1 MRITSP
7 QHYVAAGHELAVDP
21 LVLEIASKVISQI
34 WSVNPNLF
42 PLLTLNHLSVVS
54 GVDYG
59 FLRNVVARKTGNYR
73 QFLMRKRVPGR
84 RRVRVISMPVPKLK
98 RCQHWIVENIL
109 KHAMPSPDSYA
120 YHPNSNP
127 VFAAQRHSNSVWLI
141 KVDIEDFF
149 NSIHEHDVYRVFRSL
164 GYAGIL
170 SLELAR
176 ICTMAAKW
184 RPDTDEQLA
193 RYLKNSVAYYC
204 NQWIGIL
211 PQGAPTS
218 PMLSN
223 LVMRDVDQRLARL
236 ASSSNM
242 RFTRYADDIVFSC
255 SDRRPADKVRS
266 VRNQV
271 LTILNDAGFRPNR
284 RKTVI
289 RGPGDRK
296 LVLGL
301 LVDGKQPRLAKEFKD
316 EIRMHLHYLGHPN
329 FGPAGHATARKTSIA
344 AIYHHVLGLIFWA
357 RAVEKNFG
365 SDLLRQFNSIAW
377 PPVSERHYFATVEQQ
392 AHRSGA

>member
-7 QHYVAAGHELAVDP
+7 QHYVAAGHEIAVDP
-21 LVLEIASKVISQI
+21 HVLENASKVISRI
-34 WSVNPNLF
+34 WSINPNLF
-42 PLLTLNHLSVVS
+42 PLLTLNHLSVAC

-73 QFLMRKRVPGR
+73 QFVMRKRVPGR
-84 RRVRVISMPVPKLK
+84 RRVRVISMPVPKLMH
-98 RCQHWIVENIL
+98 CQRWIVENIL
-109 KHAMPSPDSYA
+109 KYAQPSPDSYA

-127 VFAAQRHSNSVWLI
+127 VFAARRHTNSVWLI

-149 NSIHEHDVYRVFRSL
+149 DSVHEHDVYRVFRSL

-184 RPDTDEQLA
+184 REDTDEKWA
-193 RYLKNSVAYYC
+193 RYEDKGVAYYR

-223 LVMRDVDQRLARL
+223 LVMRDVDQKLASLAR
-236 ASSSNM
+236 SSNM

-266 VRNQV
+266 VRAQI
-271 LTILNDAGFRPNR
+271 LTILNEAGFRPNR

-301 LVDGKQPRLAKEFKD
+301 LVDGKQPRLTKDFKD
-316 EIRMHLHYLGHPN
+316 KIRMHLHYLGHPD
-329 FGPAGHATARKTSIA
+329 FGPARHAMARKTSIA

-357 RAVEKNFG
+357 RAVDRTFG
-365 SDLLRQFNSIAW
+365 QELLRQFNSITW

-392 AHRSGA
+392 AHRK

>member
-1 MRITSP
+1 MRIASP
-7 QHYVAAGHELAVDP
+7 QHYVAAGHALAVDSH
-21 LVLEIASKVISQI
+21 VLENASKVISRI

-42 PLLTLNHLSVVS
+42 PLLTLNHLSVAS

-84 RRVRVISMPVPKLK
+84 RRVRTISMPVRKLMH
-98 RCQHWIVENIL
+98 CQHWIVENIL
-109 KHAMPSPDSYA
+109 KHAKPSPDSYA

-127 VFAAQRHSNSVWLI
+127 VFAARRHTNSVWLI

-149 NSIHEHDVYRVFRSL
+149 DSVHEHDVYRVFQSL

-176 ICTMAAKW
+176 ICTMAATW
-184 RPDTDEQLA
+184 REDTDEQWA
-193 RYLKNSVAYYC
+193 RYEHNGVAYYRT
-204 NQWIGIL
+204 QWIGIL

-223 LVMRDVDQRLARL
+223 LAMRDVDQKLARL

-255 SDRRPADKVRS
+255 SDRRPADTVRS
-266 VRNQV
+266 VRSQI
-271 LTILNDAGFRPNR
+271 LTILNEAGFRPNR

-301 LVDGKQPRLAKEFKD
+301 LVDGKKPRLAKEFRDKV
-316 EIRMHLHYLGHPN
+316 RMHLHYLGHPD
-329 FGPAGHATARKTSIA
+329 FGPARHATARKTSIA

-357 RAVEKNFG
+357 RAVDKSFG
-365 SDLLRQFNSIAW
+365 SELLRQFNSIAW
-377 PPVSERHYFATVEQQ
+377 PPVSERHYFATAEQL
-392 AHRSGA
+392 AHQR